1 MRPSEDLGPWWAAA
15 GLGRGGPSGRKVSQ
29 ADVGELERP
38 AGPRD
43 AEGAAQATLGGPAS
57 LRPAGGGAPQGAWLG
72 LPTEG
77 RGRGAEGRGVGHLRG
92 QRGRSGVA
100 GRPREG
106 GGAGPPGGVSL
117 ACGCR
122 AETGLSLIAFI
133 FVCFLFL
140 LLTSGLLLLL
150 LCPPSPCL
158 LPCAPRPPCPA
169 PPPLPPLLSV
179 SVLSSQLEVL
189 HYRLS
194 VSSALH
200 SPAQPSLQALH
211 AYQVLAALV
220 LFRLTP
226 APWCPTEH
234 MSVPW

>member
-1 MRPSEDLGPWWAAA
+1 M
-15 GLGRGGPSGRKVSQ
+15 SQ
-29 ADVGELERP
+29 ADVGEPERP

-77 RGRGAEGRGVGHLRG
+77 RGRGAEGRGVGHVRG

-150 LCPPSPCL
+150 LCPPLALSPAL
-158 LPCAPRPPCPA
+158 RPPPALPCAPTSPASSLGFRFVVSAGGSALPAQCLQRPP
-169 PPPLPPLLSV
+169 
-179 SVLSSQLEVL
+179 
-189 HYRLS
+189 
-194 VSSALH
+194 
-200 SPAQPSLQALH
+200 QP
-211 AYQVLAALV
+211 
-220 LFRLTP
+220 
-226 APWCPTEH
+226 CPTQPPGPARLP
-234 MSVPW
+234 STGCPRFVPSHPCPVVPHGTHVSAVVKPGSGREPAG